1 VDIPQDQIEELKL
14 FCVDARPHQE
24 GEVPY
29 VYLPGLRL
37 PDGCSP
43 TQIDALL
50 CPTPAHGY
58 TSRLLFAQP
67 FTSPQSRNW
76 HYNARVLERNWAAI
90 SWNIPAGG
98 LRLAQVLAEHLR
110 AFR

>member
-1 VDIPQDQIEELKL
+1 MDIPEEQLEELRL
-14 FCVDARPHQE
+14 LCPGARLYHE
-24 GEVPY
+24 GGVPFI
-29 VYLPGLRL
+29 YLPGLML
-37 PDGCSP
+37 PDGCVP
-43 TQIDALL
+43 PQLDALL

-58 TSRLLFAQP
+58 TSRLFFPQQ
-67 FTSPQSRNW
+67 FSSRQSRNW
-76 HYNARVLERNWAAI
+76 HYNVRLLERNWVAI